1 MQSKENFDDWNEEKY
16 MLHHVQKQIFA
27 HEREVWLA
35 KVWQNIGNEQN
46 GKDQYLRPVLIY
58 KKLCWVYCCIPLTTQ
73 WSADK
78 SYHYKLQSF

>member
-35 KVWQNIGNEQN
+35 KV
-46 GKDQYLRPVLIY
+46 
-58 KKLCWVYCCIPLTTQ
+58 
-73 WSADK
+73 
-78 SYHYKLQSF
+78 